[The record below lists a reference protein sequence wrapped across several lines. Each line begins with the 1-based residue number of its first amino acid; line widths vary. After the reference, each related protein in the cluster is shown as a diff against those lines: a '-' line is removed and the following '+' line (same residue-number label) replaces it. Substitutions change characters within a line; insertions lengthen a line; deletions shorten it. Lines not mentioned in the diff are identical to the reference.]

1 MGKSAGPGGFAR
13 ALRHDRKSNRKQKQ
27 NTNENIML
35 EMIKFQFLRPIGEE
49 IVIWMS
55 IF

>member
-27 NTNENIML
+27 
-35 EMIKFQFLRPIGEE
+35 KYK
-49 IVIWMS
+49 
-55 IF
+55 